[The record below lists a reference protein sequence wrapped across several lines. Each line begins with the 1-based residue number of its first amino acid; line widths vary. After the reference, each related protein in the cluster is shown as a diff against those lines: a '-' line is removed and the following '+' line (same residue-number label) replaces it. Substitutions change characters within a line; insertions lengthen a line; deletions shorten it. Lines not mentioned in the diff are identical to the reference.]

1 MLYVSWKPN
10 LEEINKNEIVASQ
23 DVVYPNV
30 VKIKM
35 RYSNLSDYAKLEELC
50 REDNNLYETLTND
63 KCKLYFDIDCFKY
76 NPISIKE
83 FNTKMEELMTLLGEE
98 LVNHKFCIDDF
109 AVLINENYK
118 TIGVKSV
125 HLVCKKISMNKKQQQ
140 QLCHIINYK
149 IQDKCVGLLDTTV
162 YKSNQQF
169 RLYNQSK
176 LINKCRL
183 VYYDNDNPTI
193 FLDTIIS
200 AVDNTIF
207 ISYTKDINNII
218 DECEQDD
225 KKIRILIKKKE
236 IIDCLDNVN
245 DTFYL
250 NGYDWKHVCKII
262 KKLYPNKLEE
272 FNKLSLEKADGRWSE
287 EDNSVFIDSIDT
299 EQVMSGLYSL
309 LKIINKNTTHN
320 YYIIDKTNAYLSQ
333 RNLLENYLKNNNSIN
348 IEYKEIQ
355 PTKHEHLFIHQNYL
369 INLKNGFIDDTD
381 TEKRCNFIYTT
392 DLKLKHQESSCE
404 FSMNTINHIR
414 DIDIKQW
421 VLSDSK
427 YLFVKSDWATGKS
440 HYILKPSVNLLHGDN
455 SIAVITESNALN
467 SKNAVDLNEYGFKSH
482 LDFKNN
488 KSGDKLKN
496 HKYIITSEQSLP
508 KLHGKKYDIIILDE
522 FESIFNGFNGS
533 NFDTRLGS
541 QGDCLKC
548 LYNLIQN
555 AKKVICLDADLDTNR
570 VKLLLDS
577 INNYTV
583 DIPFYINTQNEYSDY
598 KYLLYDKKDNHY
610 NSLIDKL
617 NNGNKI
623 AFGSASKNRS
633 DLIYEDLCKNY
644 EKRKIMYIN
653 VNGVETNYGL
663 VSTKNNTIENLEFY
677 LKEVDIFI
685 YTPTISV
692 GISVNTELFDYTFIH
707 GHHESLNAYKFL
719 QMFFRLRRVKSKE
732 LHICL
737 ENWTYTSNYISTNQ
751 VKYHTKNKTRLLNS
765 ECECENIHNE
775 DYLNMYCLSE
785 CINQNSKK
793 SYGRELI
800 NLLNIHNLSYVWVYD
815 KKINIE
821 LLDTLVETKEELEI
835 RLKNEF
841 NEAEIYEDIYEYK
854 RLQKLTVES
863 PEDIDAETKTRLMK
877 TNLLYI
883 NKDIYKL
890 TEQLRDHD
898 VIIKDE
904 DEIKSLVNKNIA
916 NFIDYDETQSDY
928 LYNSLVNKQQVKNI
942 RNYNNE
948 LKLTDDLLNTHIIN
962 SYDTF
967 HEKHI
972 LYNRLQTVFFNPT
985 EQRYKIITNTDFK
998 QFIMDYKPLIIEI
1011 FKTLIY
1017 KFEPNDINK
1026 WIQQFSNK
1034 KLTDYDNKYIKQI
1047 YHKIKDIYSELDVS
1061 VKYIDTNHTHRDT
1074 DKILIQNLNKI
1085 IRYNKQTI
1093 IQPQFKHFENQHQ
1106 EVDYTEIK
1114 ELDIKTA
1121 DKLRTVLNNKFNKEQ
1136 HEKNPRK
1143 EEKSRRAKRVEEC
1156 KQVQKLLLGKYY
1168 KPINDIYFNELLY
1181 KKYVENDVIVRED
1194 KKRKL
1199 NRYYSIDEKKVELF
1213 KRETKVFNMKTLMVN
1228 GKTAYFKPYTER
1240 INKPTDTVNYKLHEE
1255 EYILQKLINIKIQ
1268 HSIYHKIYETETD
1281 ALLPAINIMSFLKNS
1296 NLKTLFQTTIMKDLV
1311 NHTNIPK
1318 LINNIDH
1325 IAVNHIKDLC
1335 DRPVLDS
1342 VLKDDDIEWEDDPTD
1357 T

>member
-1 MLYVSWKPN
+1 MLYVKWANS
-10 LEEINKNEIVASQ
+10 LDRVNKNHIITSQ
-23 DVVYPNV
+23 DVMYHDA
-30 VKIKM
+30 KIIKK
-35 RYSNLSDYAKLEELC
+35 RFSNLNDYTKLEELC
-50 REDNNLYETLTND
+50 RQDNHLYELITTD
-63 KCKLYFDIDCFKY
+63 KCKVYFDIDCFKQS
-76 NPISIKE
+76 PISIAE
-83 FNTKMEELMTLLGEE
+83 FNTLMGELMTILSEE
-98 LVNHKFCIDDF
+98 LVNHKFKLIDF
-109 AVLINENYK
+109 AVLINDNYK
-118 TIGVKSV
+118 TVGVKSI
-125 HLVCKKISMNKKQQQ
+125 HLVCKKFSMIKKEQRL
-140 QLCHIINYK
+140 LCDIINYK
-149 IQDKCVGLLDTTV
+149 LDNKCVGCGGLLDTTV

-169 RLYNQSK
+169 RLSNQSK
-176 LINKCRL
+176 LGKDYRL
-183 VYYDNDNPTI
+183 ILYDNDNTI
-193 FLDTIIS
+193 FIDTIIS
-200 AVDNTIF
+200 AVDNTEF
-207 ISYTKDINNII
+207 ISYTKDINSII

-250 NGYDWKHVCKII
+250 NGYDWKQVCRII

-272 FNKLSLEKADGRWSE
+272 FNKLSLEKSYGRWSDE
-287 EDNSVFIDSIDT
+287 ENDVFIDSIDT
-299 EQVMSGLYSL
+299 DEVKSGLYTL
-309 LKIINKNTTHN
+309 LKIINKNTNHK
-320 YYIIDKTNAYLSQ
+320 YYVIDEKNAYLSQ
-333 RNLLENYLKNNNSIN
+333 RNLLENYLKNNKSIN

-677 LKEVDIFI
+677 LKEVDVFI

-737 ENWTYTSNYISTNQ
+737 ENWTYTSNHISTNQ

-821 LLDTLVETKEELEI
+821 LLDTLVETKEELEV

-863 PEDIDAETKTRLMK
+863 PEDIDAKTKTRLMK

-928 LYNSLVNKQQVKNI
+928 LYNSLVNKQQVRNI
-942 RNYNNE
+942 RKYNNE

-962 SYDTF
+962 SYDEF

-985 EQRYKIITNTDFK
+985 DKRYKIITNTDFK
-998 QFIMDYKPLIIEI
+998 QFIMDCKPLIIEI

-1017 KFEPNDINK
+1017 KFEPNDIIK

-1061 VKYIDTNHTHRDT
+1061 VKYIDGRNTFRDT
-1074 DKILIQNLNKI
+1074 DRILIQNLNKI
-1085 IRYNKQTI
+1085 IRYSKHTI

-1121 DKLRTVLNNKFNKEQ
+1121 DKLCTVLNNKFNKEQ

-1168 KPINDIYFNELLY
+1168 KPTTDIYFNELLY

-1199 NRYYSIDEKKVELF
+1199 NRYYSIDDKKVELF
-1213 KRETKVFNMKTLMVN
+1213 KRDIVN
-1228 GKTAYFKPYTER
+1228 GKVSNFKPYTDM
-1240 INKPTDTVNYKLHEE
+1240 INKHTTAVKQQKQYIQIPHKNYD
-1255 EYILQKLINIKIQ
+1255 YGLQDVIFNLNAVIDAKNIKN
-1268 HSIYHKIYETETD
+1268 D
-1281 ALLPAINIMSFLKNS
+1281 VAP
-1296 NLKTLFQTTIMKDLV
+1296 NLMKDIL
-1311 NHTNIPK
+1311 NHKNIPK

-1342 VLKDDDIEWEDDPTD
+1342 VLKDDDDEWEDDPTD

>member
-1 MLYVSWKPN
+1 MLYVSWKPHI
-10 LEEINKNEIVASQ
+10 EDININEIVASQ

-30 VKIKM
+30 IPKIDGTIAKEDIKKQ
-35 RYSNLSDYAKLEELC
+35 YSNLNDYAKLEELC

-63 KCKLYFDIDCFKY
+63 KCKLYFDVDCFKY

-118 TIGVKSV
+118 SIGVKSV

-140 QLCHIINYK
+140 QLCLIINYK
-149 IQDKCVGLLDTTV
+149 IHDKCVGLLDINV
-162 YKSNQQF
+162 YSRNQQF

-176 LINKCRL
+176 MFKNCRL
-183 VYYDNDNPTI
+183 VYYDNDNTI
-193 FLDTIIS
+193 FLDSVIT

-218 DECEQDD
+218 DECEKDD

-236 IIDCLDNVN
+236 IINCLDNVN

-250 NGYDWKHVCKII
+250 NGYDWTHVCKII
-262 KKLYPNKLEE
+262 KTLYPNKLEE
-272 FNKLSLEKADGRWSE
+272 FNKLSLEKANGRWSE
-287 EDNSVFIDSIDT
+287 EDNDKFIDSIDT
-299 EQVMSGLYSL
+299 EKVIHGLYTL
-309 LKIINKNTTHN
+309 LKIINKNTTNN
-320 YYIIDKTNAYLSQ
+320 YYIIDKTNAYISQ

-392 DLKLKHQESSCE
+392 DLKLNHQDSSCE
-404 FSMNTINHIR
+404 FSMNIINHIR
-414 DIDIKQW
+414 DIDVKQW

-455 SIAVITESNALN
+455 SIAIITESNALN

-482 LDFKNN
+482 LDFKNI

-508 KLHGKKYDIIILDE
+508 KLNGKKYDIIILDE

-644 EKRKIMYIN
+644 GKRKIMYIN

-663 VSTKNNTIENLEFY
+663 VSTKNNTIENLEYY
-677 LKEVDIFI
+677 LKQVDIFI

-737 ENWTYTSNYISTNQ
+737 ENWTYTSNHISTNQ
-751 VKYHTKNKTRLLNS
+751 VKYHIKNKTRLLNT
-765 ECECENIHNE
+765 ECECENIHDV
-775 DYLNMYCLSE
+775 DYFNMYCLSE
-785 CINQNSKK
+785 YINQNSKIC
-793 SYGRELI
+793 YGRELI
-800 NLLNIHNLSYVWVYD
+800 HLLNIHNLSYEWVYD

-821 LLDTLVETKEELEI
+821 LLDTLVETKEELRE
-835 RLKNEF
+835 RLELEF
-841 NEAEIYEDIYEYK
+841 FCADIYEDFYEYK
-854 RLQKLTVES
+854 RIQKLTIES
-863 PEDIDAETKTRLMK
+863 PDDIDAETKTKLMK
-877 TNLLYI
+877 TNILYL
-883 NKDIYKL
+883 NKDIYKF

-898 VIIKDE
+898 VIIKDD
-904 DEIKSLVNKNIA
+904 DEIKSLVNKYIT
-916 NFIDYDETQSDY
+916 NFIDYDENDVTQIDY
-928 LYNSLVNKQQVKNI
+928 LYNSLVNKQSVRDI
-942 RNYNNE
+942 RKYNKE

-972 LYNRLQTVFFNPT
+972 LYNRLQNAFFNPT
-985 EQRYKIITNTDFK
+985 DKGYKIITNKDFK

-1085 IRYNKQTI
+1085 IRYNKHTI

-1121 DKLRTVLNNKFNKEQ
+1121 DKLCTVLNNKFNKEQ

-1143 EEKSRRAKRVEEC
+1143 EEQSRRAKRVEEC

-1168 KPINDIYFNELLY
+1168 KPTTDIYFNELLY

-1199 NRYYSIDEKKVELF
+1199 NRYYSIDEKKVELY
-1213 KRETKVFNMKTLMVN
+1213 KRETVN
-1228 GKTAYFKPYTER
+1228 GKVSNFKPYTVVL
-1240 INKPTDTVNYKLHEE
+1240 NKKTTAVKQQKWIKYIEIPHEE
-1255 EYILQKLINIKIQ
+1255 YDDVLKDIIINLNLYLDASNIKCGTTQ
-1268 HSIYHKIYETETD
+1268 K
-1281 ALLPAINIMSFLKNS
+1281 
-1296 NLKTLFQTTIMKDLV
+1296 TIMKDIL
-1311 NHTNIPK
+1311 NYKNIPK
-1318 LINNIDH
+1318 LINNVDH

-1335 DRPVLDS
+1335 DRPVFDS
-1342 VLKDDDIEWEDDPTD
+1342 PLKDDDIEWEYDPTD